1 MTLDI
6 SSVNSTT
13 KWLVAIGW
21 LPAQSI
27 VPWSH
32 VVWCC
37 PGQRWYIRRQAGYC
51 TRTDGLAHD
60 LRPFFLKR
68 FFFFCRCGIRDDFSS
83 TWTYGVSLDG
93 KQGYGSKFQV
103 CLDDLNRHGPKSVV
117 FHWKPR
123 FFPWKTVGLEDDPG
137 PFWNGPLLGD
147 MLVSLGRI

>member
-21 LPAQSI
+21 LTAQSI

-37 PGQRWYIRRQAGYC
+37 PGQCWYIRRQAGYC
-51 TRTDGLAHD
+51 TRTDGLAHV
-60 LRPFFLKR
+60 LRHFFLKTTFFLQMRNPGWFFQHLNLWRKFR
-68 FFFFCRCGIRDDFSS
+68 F
-83 TWTYGVSLDG
+83 G

-117 FHWKPR
+117 FPWKPR
-123 FFPWKTVGLEDDPG
+123 FFTWKTAGLEDDPG

-147 MLVSLGRI
+147 MLVFLGRI